1 MLAIYTDRPVGTLLS
16 HYFGYSATF
25 GFSDTIAAIRVHGR
39 VAFGP
44 VGIIIMSLHASPLVH
59 LTSPR

>member
-1 MLAIYTDRPVGTLLS
+1 MLAIYTNRPVGTLLS
-16 HYFGYSATF
+16 PFGYSATF